1 MDVNEYISS
10 GAIEACVMGLAD
22 EQDWKE
28 LDQMCRLYPEVKKY
42 REQLEE
48 QQEASHL
55 SGAIPVPAGIRDNI
69 FASLQFKEDES
80 SHETPV
86 VQIPTQGGANGKPL
100 VVPLVPTPKPMKWL
114 QRAVAVTVLLLM
126 GSIILNF
133 YFYSKSVSY
142 HNQYTTL
149 LVSQN
154 SLLSKNRSMEAS
166 FKMMTDPAVKQ
177 VVMGATPKF
186 AGSMATIFWDSK
198 TKDVYVVAN
207 NLPKPASAK
216 QYQLWAIVNGKPV
229 DAGMLNMDGND
240 NELLQKMKN
249 IPQAEAFAIT
259 LENKG
264 GSAVPTMDAMYVMGK
279 V

>member
-1 MDVNEYISS
+1 
-10 GAIEACVMGLAD
+10 MGLAD

-28 LDQMCRLYPEVKKY
+28 LDQMCRLYPEVKQY
-42 REQLEE
+42 REKLEE
-48 QQEASHL
+48 EQEAGHL
-55 SGAIPVPAGIRDNI
+55 LQATQVPADLKDKI
-69 FASLQFKEDES
+69 FGSLEFKQAETT
-80 SHETPV
+80 HETPV
-86 VQIPTQGGANGKPL
+86 VQIPTQPGSNGKPL
-100 VVPLVPTPKPMKWL
+100 VVPLMPTPKPMKWL

-126 GSIILNF
+126 GSVILNF

-142 HNQYTTL
+142 HNQYKTL

-154 SLLSKNRSMEAS
+154 SLLTKARNMEAS

-177 VVMGATPKF
+177 VVMGATPRF
-186 AGSMATIFWDSK
+186 GGSMATIFWDTR
-198 TKDVYVVAN
+198 TKDVYLVAN
-207 NLPKPASAK
+207 SLPVPAREK

-229 DAGMLNMDGND
+229 DAGMLDMQGNS
-240 NELLQKMKN
+240 NEGLHKMKN

-264 GSAVPTMDAMYVMGK
+264 GSPVPTMDAMYVMGK